1 MPCHRVDAQTR
12 RPFATTRFW
21 AFCSGRSLHRDTSR
35 FPTAIFIGNKS
46 FCGKFCSNCYHL
58 QRSVEFSFPQSPVD
72 KEVVMILRKSHTD
85 ILSHLMMI
93 SLMVIFVLWIE
104 NIRIESDWQQAGS
117 RSGSSCFMLI
127 ENWVDNMHKNAYP
140 AKYDFLKRRKN
151 SSGTG
156 SGIPFGWYYLSSAIW
171 KNNPRRLSGNSNFF
185 QNQGLLKKLPQ
196 TYS

>member
-1 MPCHRVDAQTR
+1 
-12 RPFATTRFW
+12 
-21 AFCSGRSLHRDTSR
+21 
-35 FPTAIFIGNKS
+35 
-46 FCGKFCSNCYHL
+46 
-58 QRSVEFSFPQSPVD
+58 
-72 KEVVMILRKSHTD
+72 
-85 ILSHLMMI
+85 MMI

-140 AKYDFLKRRKN
+140 AKYDSLKRRKN

-156 SGIPFGWYYLSSAIW
+156 SGIPFEWYYLSSAIW

-185 QNQGLLKKLPQ
+185 QHQGLLKKLPQ